1 MKDVDIKEGFW
12 SLGKNNLSHCIMHGL
27 HLISQVE
34 RKNVEMTCESGKTSV
49 EKKNPYLLTLLC
61 THRTNSLHSH

>member
-34 RKNVEMTCESGKTSV
+34 RKNVEMTCESGQTSM
-49 EKKNPYLLTLLC
+49 EKKKIIIC
-61 THRTNSLHSH
+61 